1 MADDKSPG
9 LPQLGQEMFQMVVGY
24 AKQETVEP
32 IKGLGRYVGF
42 GLAGAFLI
50 GFGLIFM
57 AVGVLRMIQHE
68 VSWFAHSGWQST
80 FPYFIV
86 VVALVVVMALAGY
99 GINRKD

>member
-32 IKGLGRYVGF
+32 IRGLGRYVGF

-50 GFGLIFM
+50 GFGMIFM
-57 AVGVLRMIQHE
+57 AVGVLRLLQHE
-68 VSWFAHSGWQST
+68 ISWFDNSGWQST

-86 VVALVVVMALAGY
+86 VLALGLVIGLAGY
-99 GINRKD
+99 GITRKD